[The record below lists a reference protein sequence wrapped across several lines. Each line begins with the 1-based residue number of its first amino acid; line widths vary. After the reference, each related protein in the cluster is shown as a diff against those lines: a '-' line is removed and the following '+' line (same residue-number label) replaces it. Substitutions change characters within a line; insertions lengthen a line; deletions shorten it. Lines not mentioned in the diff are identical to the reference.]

1 MPDLKIVK
9 QAFFEKVLTIPNPY
23 GQKPIYRFVAWAN
36 KLDEEYG
43 KAKILEIW
51 NPNDRP
57 AKRYNLVLSL
67 ASNGKHFP
75 LVDWDL
81 PDKPIPREEGGPI
94 GVVGSKANI
103 WFRSG
108 SGNWHGYC
116 NGYHCDAATAAL
128 VAQHPYVGDGP
139 NEYHRHVKRK
149 GFATLRPPWLPK
161 GGQGET
167 WVPRTDDTLP
177 DGFLDGMEQP
187 EPERNA
193 WEELFND

>member
-81 PDKPIPREEGGPI
+81 PDKPIPREVP
-94 GVVGSKANI
+94 
-103 WFRSG
+103 FRF
-108 SGNWHGYC
+108 
-116 NGYHCDAATAAL
+116 
-128 VAQHPYVGDGP
+128 
-139 NEYHRHVKRK
+139 RK
-149 GFATLRPPWLPK
+149 LARLLQRLP
-161 GGQGET
+161 
-167 WVPRTDDTLP
+167 L
-177 DGFLDGMEQP
+177 
-187 EPERNA
+187 
-193 WEELFND
+193 